1 MKNGIKF
8 LATMLVV
15 LLFASCSSIKDVRY
29 FQDAEN
35 GKTSSISNTLL
46 IKVRPEDKLSIVVN
60 SKDPELAALVNLP
73 VQSARIGANGSVS
86 GSTQSVSVYTVDPN
100 GDIDFPVIGKIRVAG
115 KTRSEIAE
123 TVKNELVNSSI
134 IKDPI
139 VTVEFSDMYISM
151 LGEVNK
157 PGRYLINQDKVTI
170 LDAMGMAGD
179 LTIYGRRDSVQ
190 VLRKVDEGQI
200 AYVVNLT
207 NFDTLLQSPAYYLQQ
222 NDVVYVQPNDTR
234 ARQSTLNGNNVRST
248 SFWISLGSF
257 VVTALNFVIVVLN
270 RK

>member
-1 MKNGIKF
+1 
-8 LATMLVV
+8 
-15 LLFASCSSIKDVRY
+15 
-29 FQDAEN
+29 
-35 GKTSSISNTLL
+35 
-46 IKVRPEDKLSIVVN
+46 
-60 SKDPELAALVNLP
+60 
-73 VQSARIGANGSVS
+73 
-86 GSTQSVSVYTVDPN
+86 
-100 GDIDFPVIGKIRVAG
+100 
-115 KTRSEIAE
+115 
-123 TVKNELVNSSI
+123 
-134 IKDPI
+134 
-139 VTVEFSDMYISM
+139 M

>member
-8 LATMLVV
+8 LATMLIV

-73 VQSARIGANGSVS
+73 IQSSRIGANGLVS
-86 GSTQSVSVYTVDPN
+86 GSSQSVSVYTVDPN
-100 GDIDFPVIGKIRVAG
+100 GDIDFPVIGKIKVAG

-123 TVKNELVNSSI
+123 IVKNELVNSSI

-157 PGRYLINQDKVTI
+157 PGRYIINQDKVTI